1 MATYHPVH
9 WPGLVLLTK
18 AGQNAFSIL
27 SPRHS
32 ILAFVAH
39 LALRSGKEATVCLC
53 QEQPTCEVGM
63 EKWRLR
69 LFGAGYD

>member
-18 AGQNAFSIL
+18 AGQTVISIL

-32 ILAFVAH
+32 IMTFVAH
-39 LALRSGKEATVCLC
+39 PAPRSGEEATVCLC
-53 QEQPTCEVGM
+53 QEQPKSEVGM

-69 LFGAGYD
+69 LFGAGYK